1 MEPEQIAKRLE
12 WLDNER
18 RKDKSTI
25 ASLENRLR
33 ELEGLLTQQT
43 DQLKET
49 RSEVTLLSTANS
61 RFDQLNASLGKIQVE
76 LGRKIETIEKLR
88 ADHEREM
95 DKVRRDDL
103 ESLNKSILELRKAT
117 EATAELKKTLQARV
131 EEEFRLGRIIEELKS
146 DFEEKG
152 RIDEEQRRSHRLL
165 DEGRR
170 QDSKR
175 LTDLQGEVAAI
186 RKRLDEVRGKTDL
199 STESV
204 HKLEL
209 RIGDLIAAEAE
220 RRQSQTT
227 FMEKQNL
234 QMLERERAW
243 KEWQARF
250 EEFSRQSTNLDVQL
264 QALDAAGRATKRS
277 QEAFEEITQRFERRI
292 NELTEM
298 QRLVEER
305 FRQEWVTFKADD
317 QKRWTNYTL
326 THEEQ
331 YREIER
337 RFEKFNERLILLED
351 LTQELRDLFY
361 QTSEYNQNHMQALLV
376 LFQEWAEDQERSRPV
391 SMKEE

>member
-33 ELEGLLTQQT
+33 ELEGLLIQQT

-117 EATAELKKTLQARV
+117 EATTELKKTLQARV

-326 THEEQ
+326 SHEEQ

-337 RFEKFNERLILLED
+337 RFEKFNKRLILLED
-351 LTQELRDLFY
+351 LTQELRDLFD

-376 LFQEWAEDQERSRPV
+376 LLQEWTEDQERSRPV

>member
-12 WLDNER
+12 WLDDER
-18 RKDKSTI
+18 RKDKLTI

-33 ELEGLLTQQT
+33 ELEGVLTQQT

-49 RSEVTLLSTANS
+49 RSEVTLLSTTNS

-76 LGRKIETIEKLR
+76 LGRKIEAIEKLR

-103 ESLNKSILELRKAT
+103 ESLNKSILELRKAA
-117 EATAELKKTLQARV
+117 EATAELKKTLQTRI

-146 DFEEKG
+146 DFEEKE
-152 RIDEEQRRSHRLL
+152 RIAEEQRRTQHLL
-165 DEGRR
+165 DESRR

-199 STESV
+199 SAESV
-204 HKLEL
+204 QKLEL

-234 QMLERERAW
+234 LMLERERAW

-250 EEFSRQSTNLDVQL
+250 EEFSRQSANLDVQL

-305 FRQEWVTFKADD
+305 FRQEWAAFKADD

-331 YREIER
+331 NREIER

-351 LTQELRDLFY
+351 LTQELRDLFS
-361 QTSEYNQNHMQALLV
+361 QTNEYNQNHMQALLA
-376 LFQEWAEDQERSRPV
+376 LFQEWTEEQERLRPV

>member
-33 ELEGLLTQQT
+33 ELEGLLIQQT

-88 ADHEREM
+88 SDHEREM

-117 EATAELKKTLQARV
+117 EATTELKKTLQARV
-131 EEEFRLGRIIEELKS
+131 EEEFRLGRMIEELKS

-234 QMLERERAW
+234 QVLERERAW

-326 THEEQ
+326 SHEEQ

-376 LFQEWAEDQERSRPV
+376 LLQEWTEDQERSRPV